1 MYKYF
6 WTDLCRSSVRVP
18 TPRQIE
24 QCEVK
29 KLDLN
34 HHLNL
39 LSVHDHVNEHQAL
52 KNIDMFWLTAR
63 AGLVGIK
70 NSSAKLESAS

>member
-18 TPRQIE
+18 TLRQIE

-39 LSVHDHVNEHQAL
+39 LSVHDHVNKHQAS
-52 KNIDMFWLTAR
+52 KNIDTFLLTAP

-70 NSSAKLESAS
+70 NSSAELESAS

>member
-1 MYKYF
+1 M
-6 WTDLCRSSVRVP
+6 RVP
-18 TPRQIE
+18 TLRQIE

-39 LSVHDHVNEHQAL
+39 LSVHNYVNEHQAS
-52 KNIDMFWLTAR
+52 KYIDTFWLTTP

-70 NSSAKLESAS
+70 NSSAELESTLLR